1 MARQLEDGGE
11 GRNDYKK
18 GRWGRGG
25 GREAIEGEVQ
35 KIGEIKFRQ
44 EQKSKRKVREFV
56 LSILN
61 LRVLLMY
68 LGNIVPT

>member
-1 MARQLEDGGE
+1 MGE
-11 GRNDYKK
+11 G
-18 GRWGRGG
+18 GG
-25 GREAIEGEVQ
+25 EAIEGEVQ

>member
-1 MARQLEDGGE
+1 MEERGE
-11 GRNDYKK
+11 MTIK
-18 GRWGRGG
+18 RGG
-25 GREAIEGEVQ
+25 GGGGGGEAIEGEVQ

>member
-25 GREAIEGEVQ
+25 GEAIEGEVQ

>member
-1 MARQLEDGGE
+1 MGE
-11 GRNDYKK
+11 G
-18 GRWGRGG
+18 GG
-25 GREAIEGEVQ
+25 GEAIEGEVQ